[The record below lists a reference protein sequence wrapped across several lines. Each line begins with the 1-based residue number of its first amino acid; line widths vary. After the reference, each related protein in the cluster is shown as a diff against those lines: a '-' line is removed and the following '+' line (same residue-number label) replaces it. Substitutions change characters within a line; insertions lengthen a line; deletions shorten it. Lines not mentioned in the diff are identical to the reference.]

1 MRVDRGERKKYKII
15 NRSATCTVT
24 VAIVHKCTIL
34 HPLMWVFFCSNC
46 LKSVTFS
53 ILHNFAHTDG
63 DALRWASP
71 CSIKQMSV
79 VASIYDE

>member
-1 MRVDRGERKKYKII
+1 M
-15 NRSATCTVT
+15 VT
-24 VAIVHKCTIL
+24 IAIMHLCTIL